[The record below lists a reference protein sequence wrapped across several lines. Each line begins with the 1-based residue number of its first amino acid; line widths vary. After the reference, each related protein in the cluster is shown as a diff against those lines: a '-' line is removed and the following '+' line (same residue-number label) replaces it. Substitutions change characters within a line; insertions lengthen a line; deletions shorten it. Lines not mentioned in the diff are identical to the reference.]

1 MEPNLES
8 ITTSIKIVGTY
19 TLIEPKE
26 DENGLG
32 LFLLEDGSVRWSVV
46 TLNKEVNQ

>member
-8 ITTSIKIVGTY
+8 ITTSIKIMGTF
-19 TLIEPKE
+19 TLVEPTE

-46 TLNKEVNQ
+46 TINKETN